1 MKRKFMDVI
10 KNFQI
15 INGDNSWVLLLLPS
29 ESVSL
34 IIASPPY
41 GTVRSY
47 NSWIDLPV
55 LAKEFYRVL
64 KPGGILCWNEGD
76 TVVKGSKTAEPF
88 KHAIYFKD
96 HDFTFHD
103 HIIYQK
109 DSFGFPSAPC
119 HKRYH
124 NVFEHVFVFSK
135 GKIQT
140 FNGIEDRR
148 NKHAG
153 EVAFDRG
160 SEWQKGGTQKKRTKK
175 NGKVIEEFGLR
186 HNVWFYSVGGGKTCT
201 DGTKFQALMPEALA
215 ADLIKTYSNLDDL
228 VLDPFA
234 GGGTTLKMARL
245 LGRKCIGIEIADEY
259 CKLIENR
266 VNGLKTITAEELKE
280 RLLRSA
286 SAHLN

>member
-1 MKRKFMDVI
+1 M
-10 KNFQI
+10 
-15 INGDNSWVLLLLPS
+15 VLPVLPL

-34 IIASPPY
+34 IVTSPPY

-47 NSWIDLPV
+47 NSKIDLPV
-55 LAKEFYRVL
+55 LAKEYYRIL
-64 KPGGILCWNEGD
+64 KPGGVLCWNVGD
-76 TVVKGSKTAEPF
+76 TVITGSKSGEPF
-88 KHAIYFKD
+88 RQALYFKD
-96 HDFTFHD
+96 YGFTFHD
-103 HIIYQK
+103 HLIYQK

-124 NVFEHVFVFSK
+124 NVFEHIFVFSK

-153 EVAFDRG
+153 EVAFNRG
-160 SEWQKGGTQKKRTKK
+160 SEWQKDGNQRKRTRK
-175 NGKVIEEFGLR
+175 NAKVIEEFGLR

-215 ADLIKTYSNLDDL
+215 TDLIETYSNLDDL

-234 GGGTTLKMARL
+234 GGGPTLKIARL

-259 CKLIENR
+259 CKLIEKR
-266 VNGLKTITAEELKE
+266 VEGLRTITAEDLAE
-280 RLLRSA
+280 RIMKSA
-286 SAHLN
+286 AAHLN